1 MHTVVAL
8 YHRENCW
15 TTRSGFSETPH
26 YIHLMSSLF
35 LIWKGFRKYVFGCF
49 VFFLIS
55 FFLNCIHQSFMFIT
69 KDFTRVLLVL
79 SANICRDIAEI
90 NQNFSDHLGNFA
102 ELLYP
107 EILNIVSNGSA
118 IFTEFTPAPAMA
130 PMSTQYVAISKE

>member
-1 MHTVVAL
+1 
-8 YHRENCW
+8 
-15 TTRSGFSETPH
+15 
-26 YIHLMSSLF
+26 
-35 LIWKGFRKYVFGCF
+35 
-49 VFFLIS
+49 
-55 FFLNCIHQSFMFIT
+55 MFIT

-79 SANICRDIAEI
+79 SANICQDIAEI
-90 NQNFSDHLGNFA
+90 NQNFSDHLGIFA

>member
-1 MHTVVAL
+1 
-8 YHRENCW
+8 
-15 TTRSGFSETPH
+15 
-26 YIHLMSSLF
+26 
-35 LIWKGFRKYVFGCF
+35 
-49 VFFLIS
+49 
-55 FFLNCIHQSFMFIT
+55 MFIT

-90 NQNFSDHLGNFA
+90 SDHLGIFA